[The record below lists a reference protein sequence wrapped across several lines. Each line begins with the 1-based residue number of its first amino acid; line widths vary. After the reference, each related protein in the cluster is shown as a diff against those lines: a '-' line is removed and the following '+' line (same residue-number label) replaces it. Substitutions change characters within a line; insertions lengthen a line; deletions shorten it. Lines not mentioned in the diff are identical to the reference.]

1 MTPEK
6 AKHLNAQTEC
16 SALKTDQH
24 SKKFRT
30 NKAPENTTSS
40 PSNAMIVL
48 LPIYRFQGVATITSQ
63 LKAPPSLAEIF
74 EIRSLSASTA
84 RRISASQANSS
95 GE

>member
-30 NKAPENTTSS
+30 NKAPE
-40 PSNAMIVL
+40 SNKINFDCGGQICSEHLAYLSEGKRVKTNIQ
-48 LPIYRFQGVATITSQ
+48 PI
-63 LKAPPSLAEIF
+63 
-74 EIRSLSASTA
+74 
-84 RRISASQANSS
+84 
-95 GE
+95 